1 MNESE
6 ELKKRILDQ
15 LRMVLDPGTSL
26 DVVRMRLIKSIR
38 VTEGGHVQLTIKPTS
53 NICPLI
59 AKLTTTIKTVVEDLD
74 GVKKVEM
81 TVIGHVNSE
90 MLNQLL
96 NE

>member
-1 MNESE
+1 MNEPD

-15 LRMVLDPGTSL
+15 LRMVRDPGTSL
-26 DVVRMRLIKSIR
+26 DVVSIRLIKSIR
-38 VTEGGHVQLTIKPTS
+38 VKEGGHVHLTIKPTS
-53 NICPLI
+53 NICPII

-74 GVKKVEM
+74 GVNKVEM
-81 TVIGHVNSE
+81 KLIDHVDSE